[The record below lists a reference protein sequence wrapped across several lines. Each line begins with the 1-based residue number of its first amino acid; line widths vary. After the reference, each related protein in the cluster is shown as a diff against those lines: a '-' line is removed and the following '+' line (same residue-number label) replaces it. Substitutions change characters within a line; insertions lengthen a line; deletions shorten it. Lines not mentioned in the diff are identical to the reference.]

1 MLLCGNN
8 YNSTDISCSAGVARG
23 EIIWRVASAVTPG
36 TGWEITPSP

>member
-23 EIIWRVASAVTPG
+23 EILLTS
-36 TGWEITPSP
+36 S